1 VEPDFFVWFRQ
12 TALLLQAFFAEAI
25 SFVWYILT
33 MEIRPLTE
41 HDAPAWWHLRLLALR
56 TDPNSFAESEDE
68 HQSKSLEQV
77 RARFRAS
84 DPQKNFVLGLF
95 EGDELAGTA
104 GFYRMEQ
111 AKFQHK
117 GRIWGVYVRRESRR
131 QGGARALLTELI
143 ERAWAIPEVEQITL
157 AVAATQLPAK
167 RLYAQLGFMVYGI
180 EPRSLKVNGDYI
192 DDELMVMLRPRS
204 SM

>member
-1 VEPDFFVWFRQ
+1 
-12 TALLLQAFFAEAI
+12 
-25 SFVWYILT
+25 

-41 HDAPAWWHLRLLALR
+41 DDAPAWWHLRLMALR
-56 TDPNSFAESEDE
+56 TDPSAFAESEDE
-68 HQSKSLEQV
+68 HRAMSLEQT
-77 RARFRAS
+77 RGRFRAS

-95 EGDELAGTA
+95 EDHELAGTA
-104 GFYRMEQ
+104 GFYRFEH

-117 GRIWGVYVRRESRR
+117 GRIWGVYVRQESRR

-143 ERAWAIPEVEQITL
+143 ERVSAIPGLKQITL

-180 EPRSLKVNGDYI
+180 EPRSLKVNSDYI
-192 DDELMVMLRPRS
+192 DDELMVLFLNQ
-204 SM
+204 

>member
-1 VEPDFFVWFRQ
+1 
-12 TALLLQAFFAEAI
+12 
-25 SFVWYILT
+25 
-33 MEIRPLTE
+33 MEIRPLIE

-56 TDPNSFAESEDE
+56 TDPHSFADSEDE
-68 HQSKSLEQV
+68 HQATSIEQA
-77 RARFRAS
+77 RARFRES
-84 DPQKNFVLGLF
+84 DPQKSFVLGLF
-95 EGDELAGTA
+95 EEDELAGTA
-104 GFYRMEQ
+104 GFYRMAH

-131 QGGARALLTELI
+131 QGGARALLTELMD
-143 ERAWAIPEVEQITL
+143 RAWAIPEIQQITL

-167 RLYAQLGFMVYGI
+167 LLYVQLGFMVYGV
-180 EPRSLKVNGDYI
+180 EPRSLKVNGDYV

>member
-1 VEPDFFVWFRQ
+1 
-12 TALLLQAFFAEAI
+12 
-25 SFVWYILT
+25 
-33 MEIRPLTE
+33 MEIRLLTE
-41 HDAPAWWHLRLLALR
+41 HDAAAWWHLRLTALR
-56 TDPNSFAESEDE
+56 TDPSSFAESEDE
-68 HQSKSLEQV
+68 HRATSLEQT

-95 EGDELAGTA
+95 EDHELAGTA
-104 GFYRMEQ
+104 GFYRFEH

-117 GRIWGVYVRRESRR
+117 GRIWGLYVRRESRR

-180 EPRSLKVNGDYI
+180 EPRSLKVSGEYI
-192 DDELMVMLRPRS
+192 DDELMVILRPRS
-204 SM
+204 AM

>member
-1 VEPDFFVWFRQ
+1 
-12 TALLLQAFFAEAI
+12 
-25 SFVWYILT
+25 
-33 MEIRPLTE
+33 MEIHPLNE
-41 HDAPAWWHLRLLALR
+41 DDATAWWHLRLLALR
-56 TDPNSFAESEDE
+56 TDPGSFAESEEE
-68 HQSKSLEQV
+68 HRAMSLEQT

-84 DPQKNFVLGLF
+84 DLQKNFVLGLF
-95 EGDELAGTA
+95 EGHELAGTA
-104 GFYRMEQ
+104 GFYRLDH

-143 ERAWAIPEVEQITL
+143 ERVWAIPDVEQITL

-180 EPRSLKVNGDYI
+180 EPRSLKVGSEYI

-204 SM
+204 V

>member
-1 VEPDFFVWFRQ
+1 M
-12 TALLLQAFFAEAI
+12 
-25 SFVWYILT
+25 
-33 MEIRPLTE
+33 MEIRLLTE
-41 HDAPAWWHLRLLALR
+41 DDTAAWWHLRLLALR
-56 TDPNSFAESEDE
+56 TDPNSFAESEEE
-68 HQSKSLEQV
+68 HRAMSLEQA
-77 RARFRAS
+77 RARFRAA

-95 EGDELAGTA
+95 EDNELAGTA
-104 GFYRMEQ
+104 GFYRFEH

-143 ERAWAIPEVEQITL
+143 ERAWAIPEVQQITL

-167 RLYAQLGFMVYGI
+167 LLYQQLGFMVYGI
-180 EPRSLKVNGDYI
+180 EPRSLKVGSEYI

-204 SM
+204 SI

>member
-1 VEPDFFVWFRQ
+1 
-12 TALLLQAFFAEAI
+12 
-25 SFVWYILT
+25 

-41 HDAPAWWHLRLLALR
+41 DDAPAWWHLRLLALR
-56 TDPNSFAESEDE
+56 TDPSAFAESDDE
-68 HQSKSLEQV
+68 HRAMSIEQA
-77 RARFRAS
+77 RERFRAS

-95 EGDELAGTA
+95 EDHELAGTA
-104 GFYRMEQ
+104 GFYRFEH

-143 ERAWAIPEVEQITL
+143 QRAWSIPEVEQITL

-167 RLYAQLGFMVYGI
+167 RLYSQLGFMVYGI

-192 DDELMVMLRPRS
+192 DDELMIMLRPRS
-204 SM
+204 SS